1 MYTRIRSLLYSV
13 ACDKKIILFNK
24 KYFYFFFFFF
34 FFLSRPRGVPWSAQW
49 SRDVLS
55 CHAMAQ
61 NDPPVL
67 AFNNSMFLSFNIGW
81 FRKFFR
87 LSVKYAANYFWI
99 SPILVDFS
107 GSNLPKN
114 SCDSFSDSPLHADA
128 SPILIIHIFRRL
140 IFFIS
145 EVAYRT
151 KSRAQYFSDPGMKIF
166 PILQKCHTRC

>member
-24 KYFYFFFFFF
+24 NIFFFFFFF
-34 FFLSRPRGVPWSAQW
+34 FFLSRPRGVPWFPEW

-67 AFNNSMFLSFNIGW
+67 AFNNSMFLSCNIGW

-87 LSVKYAANYFWI
+87 LSVKYATNYFWI

-151 KSRAQYFSDPGMKIF
+151 KPRAQYFSDPGMKIF